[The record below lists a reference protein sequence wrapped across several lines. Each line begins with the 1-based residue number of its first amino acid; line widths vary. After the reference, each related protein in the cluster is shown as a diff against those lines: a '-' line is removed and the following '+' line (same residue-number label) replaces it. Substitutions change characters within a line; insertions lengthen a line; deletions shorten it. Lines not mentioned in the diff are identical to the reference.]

1 MTLVNMWCIG
11 APPKN
16 LLSYVQYPVVDTKYV
31 VEKDGTV
38 TRNGRRAYFTIS
50 KRGPKWI
57 AVPDSD
63 SSIEIPIQ
71 VLELRRWSFFTK
83 TPYAY

>member
-1 MTLVNMWCIG
+1 MTHVNMWCIG

-16 LLSYVQYPVVDTKYV
+16 LLSYVQYPVVGANYV

-38 TRNGRRAYFTIS
+38 LRNGRRAYFTVS
-50 KRGPKWI
+50 KRGLKWV

-63 SSIEIPIQ
+63 SSVQIPIQ
-71 VLELRRWSFFTK
+71 VSEVAWRFF
-83 TPYAY
+83 PGF